1 MVRIFNKKVRR
12 WLLAHDIPPTPWEG
26 VFNRT
31 CHLGGAQERL
41 YEGGRGGVKRKK
53 KKFDRPL
60 QPVALEDRKD
70 ELNIIP
76 MSLCVRT

>member
-1 MVRIFNKKVRR
+1 MIS
-12 WLLAHDIPPTPWEG
+12 HP
-26 VFNRT
+26 
-31 CHLGGAQERL
+31 HLGKAFLTEL
-41 YEGGRGGVKRKK
+41 VILEGRRSAYMRAAEAELKGK